1 MCGDTSVGTTQRT
14 NFGSGN
20 GGSSWTNLTS
30 LFSTN
35 PPRAL
40 GVRVDPQTATATC
53 TPSATAMCLNN
64 NRFRVEA
71 TFQRP
76 GVGQP
81 VEIAQV
87 VKLTDETGYFW
98 FFSSVNVEA
107 VIKVINA
114 CSFNSRFWV
123 YAGGLTDVKV
133 DITVTD
139 TQTGAVKMYQNPQG
153 AKFQPIQDS
162 SAFATCP

>member
-1 MCGDTSVGTTQRT
+1 
-14 NFGSGN
+14 
-20 GGSSWTNLTS
+20 
-30 LFSTN
+30 
-35 PPRAL
+35 
-40 GVRVDPQTATATC
+40 
-53 TPSATAMCLNN
+53 MCLNN

-98 FFSSVNVEA
+98 FFSNTNVEG
-107 VIKVINA
+107 VIKVLNA
-114 CSFNSRFWV
+114 CTLNQRFWV
-123 YAGGLTDVKV
+123 FAGGLTNVQTTF
-133 DITVTD
+133 TVTD
-139 TQTGAVKMYQNPQG
+139 SNTGAFKTYSNPQG
-153 AKFQPIQDS
+153 AAFQPVEDT